1 MDEPR
6 NSADKEH
13 HPDDAARDYI
23 AGRIKEGASR
33 EAIVQELIQRGY
45 DPIAA
50 RDVVGGVTR
59 KRAVSARTSGLIYLI
74 VGIIVTALFLAL
86 TIASYSAATEQG
98 GTYVVCYGVI
108 LFGLALTIRG
118 IQQLVSGREVK

>member
-6 NSADKEH
+6 NSAAEGH
-13 HPDDAARDYI
+13 YPDDAARDYI

-45 DPIAA
+45 DPTTA

-59 KRAVSARTSGLIYLI
+59 KRAFSARTSGLIYLI
-74 VGIIVTALFLAL
+74 VGIIITALFLAL

-98 GTYVVCYGVI
+98 GTYVVCCGAI